1 MVSWWR
7 FELQTDRLEGDCS
20 IQLSYQD
27 ISRYKWYH
35 NIIKKSTT
43 FAKKVYKNNIFLYN
57 FLRSTYEENN
67 KYLNIY
73 IYNTFSFSLFLIYY
87 SIFSSNKIKKL
98 LNDYYDKKYLYT
110 MNKVFKCSILL
121 IIILT
126 MLLGVISYIIS
137 TLINIEKLYL
147 VNITM
152 TIFLSISLI
161 IKLIN
166 NYLNIF
172 GYKKNILLNIYK
184 LSSLI

>member
-1 MVSWWR
+1 MKK
-7 FELQTDRLEGDCS
+7 
-20 IQLSYQD
+20 I
-27 ISRYKWYH
+27 I
-35 NIIKKSTT
+35 NILT
-43 FAKKVYKNNIFLYN
+43 F
-57 FLRSTYEENN
+57 
-67 KYLNIY
+67 IY
-73 IYNTFSFSLFLIYY
+73 IIVLYHLTKNSNTFLLTFSFSLFLIYY
-87 SIFSSNKIKKL
+87 SIFSSNKITKL

-121 IIILT
+121 IIILA
-126 MLLGVISYIIS
+126 MLLGVITYIIS

-184 LSSLI
+184 LSSILFNFHSMIIIIIVVVH